1 MKMQSAFFVGINLAL
16 LVTRLTPWQRNGFL
30 SV

>member
-16 LVTRLTPWQRNGFL
+16 LFTRLTPWQSKGFL